1 MSQKRDVTATKI
13 ERFRETVNI
22 CLQPDIIDLRELPIS
37 ETALNLGLDILM
49 VLVVI
54 LHLAL
59 GIWQFATSLLLVGY
73 DLTAKILTKI
83 MPAPRMPKEAD
94 RGVQ

>member
-13 ERFRETVNI
+13 EGFRELVNI
-22 CLQPDIIDLRELPIS
+22 CLRPDIIDLRELPIS
-37 ETALNLGLDILM
+37 ETALNLGLDVLM
-49 VLVVI
+49 VLVAI

-83 MPAPRMPKEAD
+83 MPSPETAKESGE
-94 RGVQ
+94 RS